1 MSALCDNI
9 FNADNWAA
17 VPFHFWSLVF
27 FAFGSIVGSFLNVC
41 IYRMPLDLSVV
52 NPPSHCPKCKYSI
65 PFYLNVPLVTW
76 LSLRGRCKNC
86 GLPIS
91 PRYFIVELFTGL
103 MFLACWLQ
111 FGHAA
116 PWHALAYSLFIAG
129 LITATFIDFEHFII
143 PDEITLGGAVVG
155 FFVSIWL
162 PTLHGTTRWS
172 EGAVLS
178 LGGIAA
184 GAGIVYAV
192 LRLGKLMF
200 GKYILDLD
208 AKSRV
213 IFTETGIVLPPKHLG
228 LDQLY
233 HQTTG
238 WFGFQAARV
247 ELPDRCYTE
256 IMVAISKT
264 KIVLKSPIAEHSFNR
279 DAVPHV
285 EVVFKRQLSLGET
298 GKLVGLKLNIFQSL
312 LDWLQSLFK
321 ILIRKDG
328 VKNLPGD
335 YLVFTQTEAWLC
347 PDDRKYEYGEIFY
360 RKNDTISFHASKVEM
375 QFRSWR
381 DVPVQLQL
389 RQRKLNIGEA
399 KFDPDSVSKMEVVTD
414 KMMLPREA
422 MGLGDV
428 KFMAA
433 IGAFLGWQGAVFSLL
448 ASSLIGSVVGVILIV
463 MRRSEMSSR
472 IPYGPY
478 IALAAV
484 IWLFG
489 GERIWNL
496 FFPAAYH

>member
-1 MSALCDNI
+1 MSAPVQNI

-52 NPPSHCPKCKYSI
+52 SPPSHCPKCKYSI

-91 PRYFIVELFTGL
+91 SRYFIVELFTGL

-200 GKYILDLD
+200 GREKIQFPANSKIIFGETALHLPDKEIPYEEIFYRQSD
-208 AKSRV
+208 A
-213 IFTETGIVLPPKHLG
+213 IVL
-228 LDQLY
+228 
-233 HQTTG
+233 T
-238 WFGFQAARV
+238 ARTAELVDRSYRDV
-247 ELPDRCYTE
+247 EIKVSPAFVKIGGEEMLP
-256 IMVAISKT
+256 
-264 KIVLKSPIAEHSFNR
+264 
-279 DAVPHV
+279 DAVPHLEAECA
-285 EVVFKRQLSLGET
+285 EVT
-298 GKLVGLKLNIFQSL
+298 
-312 LDWLQSLFK
+312 
-321 ILIRKDG
+321 
-328 VKNLPGD
+328 
-335 YLVFTQTEAWLC
+335 
-347 PDDRKYEYGEIFY
+347 
-360 RKNDTISFHASKVEM
+360 
-375 QFRSWR
+375 
-381 DVPVQLQL
+381 
-389 RQRKLNIGEA
+389 
-399 KFDPDSVSKMEVVTD
+399 
-414 KMMLPREA
+414 LPREA

-433 IGAFLGWQGAVFSLL
+433 IGAFLGWKGAVFSLL
-448 ASSLIGSVVGVILIV
+448 ASSVIGAAAGTILIV
-463 MRRSEMSSR
+463 AGRREWSSR
-472 IPYGPY
+472 MPYGPY

-489 GERIWNL
+489 GENIWRM
-496 FFPAAYH
+496 FFGGFHQ